1 MIASVRLARS
11 LAALGMTLLL
21 LWPSTT
27 LAEGRSAPS
36 EMVDRLL
43 QAALPGRDPLDLAVR
58 LRGIHVPTISTPPP
72 NAAPI
77 PLGREDTFWVL
88 DQRTAQLFQT
98 RATLRLVTDH
108 AYWFVE
114 TALAERAPQADLER
128 SASVFE
134 KSSYPLIHKYFGSEP
149 SPGVDGDPHIVL
161 LLANVPGVA
170 AYFAS
175 ADAYTRELNP
185 RSNEHEMIYVNLNA
199 LRPGQQGF
207 DSTVV
212 HELQHMA
219 HFARCPNQ
227 EGWIDEGA
235 SELAMRV
242 AGYDSSP
249 PAALMAQPGIQL
261 NAWSPSAGSDL
272 VRHYQASYLFLRYVA
287 ERGGGWDVLPRLFE
301 SCTRGEGLFADFLK
315 REPLA
320 PDVESLFADWAVAN
334 LVQDPSV
341 GDGRYSYA
349 GATFHTSVTG
359 TATTG
364 SPFLGSVPQ
373 YAPNY
378 IDLTPGA
385 NSVSFAGDV
394 TVPLIDAATDGGAWW
409 SNRGDSLDSNLTRH
423 LDLTSVAEATLRFQ
437 AWYDLESQ
445 FDFVYMS
452 VSRDGGQTW
461 QMLNGR
467 ASVADRA
474 TGNNFGVGWTG
485 SSGAD
490 WIDEQ
495 VELTPFAGS
504 EVLLR
509 FDYVTDQSYTGQ
521 GFAMRNVA
529 VPELELSEPGAGL
542 DAAWTAEGWVRVDA
556 PIPERWNLRLVSW
569 TPSGTRVDRI
579 GVALDGTATFP
590 LDPTAT
596 RSTLVIAPT
605 APRTLVPA
613 NYSLTLT
620 PNP

>member
-1 MIASVRLARS
+1 MRRV
-11 LAALGMTLLL
+11 LGLLVLVTL
-21 LWPSTT
+21 LWPSPT

-43 QAALPGRDPLDLAVR
+43 QAALPGRDPLDLAQR
-58 LRGIHVPTISTPPP
+58 LRGLRVPAIGVTHPSP
-72 NAAPI
+72 API

-88 DQRTAQLFQT
+88 DQRTAQLFQA

-128 SASVFE
+128 SANVFE
-134 KSSYPLIHKYFGSEP
+134 KTTYPLIHKYFGSEP
-149 SPGVDGDPHIVL
+149 SPGVDGDPRIVF
-161 LLANVPGVA
+161 LLATVPGVA

-175 ADAYTRELNP
+175 ADAYPRDLNP

-207 DSTVV
+207 DSTLV

-242 AGYDSSP
+242 AGYDSGP
-249 PAALMAQPGIQL
+249 PAALMAQPGLQL
-261 NAWSPSAGSDL
+261 NAWSPSAGPEL

-301 SCTRGEGLFADFLK
+301 SCTRGEGLFTDFLK

-320 PDVESLFADWAVAN
+320 PDVESLFADWTVAN
-334 LVQDPSV
+334 LVQDANV
-341 GDGRYSYA
+341 GDGRYSY
-349 GATFHTSVTG
+349 GGGSFHASATG

-364 SPFLGSVPQ
+364 TPFLGSVPQ
-373 YAPNY
+373 YAANY
-378 IDLTPGA
+378 IDLAPGA
-385 NSVSFAGDV
+385 TSASFAGDV
-394 TVPLIDAATDGGAWW
+394 TVPLMDAAMDGGAWW
-409 SNRGDSLDSNLTRH
+409 SNRGDSLDSRLTRH
-423 LDLTSVAEATLRFQ
+423 LDLTSVTEATLLFQ

-445 FDFVYMS
+445 FDFVYLS
-452 VSRDGGQTW
+452 ASRDGGQSW
-461 QMLNGR
+461 QVLTGR
-467 ASVADRA
+467 TSLADRA

-485 SSGAD
+485 SSGGD
-490 WIDEQ
+490 WIDEE
-495 VELTPFAGS
+495 VELTPYTGS
-504 EVLLR
+504 DMLLR
-509 FDYVTDQSYTGQ
+509 FDYVTDQSYNGQ
-521 GFAMRNVA
+521 GFAVRNLS
-529 VPELELSEPGAGL
+529 VPELDLTESGAGA
-542 DAAWTAEGWVRVDA
+542 DATWTAEGWVRVDA

-590 LDPTAT
+590 IDPTAT

-605 APRTLVPA
+605 APRTLVSA
-613 NYSLTLT
+613 NYALTLSQ
-620 PNP
+620 

>member
-1 MIASVRLARS
+1 MRRVV
-11 LAALGMTLLL
+11 GVVLLVTL

-58 LRGIHVPTISTPPP
+58 LRGLHVPAITVPQTS
-72 NAAPI
+72 AGPI
-77 PLGREDTFWVL
+77 PVGREDTFWVL
-88 DQRTAQLFQT
+88 DQRTAQLFQA

-114 TALAERAPQADLER
+114 TALAERAPQADLEH
-128 SASVFE
+128 SAGVFE
-134 KSSYPLIHKYFGSEP
+134 KTSYPLIHQYFGSEP
-149 SPGVDGDPHIVL
+149 SPGVDGDPHIVF

-175 ADAYTRELNP
+175 ADAYPRELNP
-185 RSNEHEMIYVNLNA
+185 RSNEHEMIYVNLFA

-242 AGYDSSP
+242 AGYDAGP
-249 PAALMAQPGIQL
+249 PAALMAQPGVQL
-261 NAWSPSAGSDL
+261 NAWSPSAGPEL

-301 SCTRGEGLFADFLK
+301 SCTRGEGLFSEFLTHDQ
-315 REPLA
+315 LA
-320 PDVESLFADWAVAN
+320 PDLDSLFADWAVAN
-334 LVQDPSV
+334 LVQDANV

-349 GATFHTSVTG
+349 GATFHTNATG
-359 TATTG
+359 TATAGT
-364 SPFLGSVPQ
+364 PFLGSAPQ

-378 IDLTPGA
+378 VDLAPGA
-385 NSVSFAGDV
+385 SSVTFAGDA
-394 TVPLIDAATDGGAWW
+394 TVPLLDAATEGSAWW
-409 SNRGDSLDSNLTRH
+409 SNRGDSLDSRLTRH
-423 LDLTSVAEATLRFQ
+423 LDLRSVAEATLRFQ

-445 FDFVYMS
+445 FDFVYLS
-452 VSRDGGQTW
+452 ASRDGGQSW
-461 QMLNGR
+461 QVLNGR
-467 ASVADRA
+467 GSVADRA

-485 SSGAD
+485 ASGAD
-490 WIDEQ
+490 WIDEE

-504 EVLLR
+504 DVLLR
-509 FDYVTDQSYTGQ
+509 FDYVTDQSYNGQ
-521 GFAMRNVA
+521 GFALRNLA
-529 VPELELSEPGAGL
+529 VPELDVSEPGAGG
-542 DAAWTAEGWVRVDA
+542 DATWTAEGWVRVDA

-569 TPSGTRVDRI
+569 TPTGTKVDRI

-590 LDPTAT
+590 IDPTAT

-613 NYSLTLT
+613 NYSLRL
-620 PNP
+620 NP